1 MVTLWQDIRY
11 GIRML
16 MKNPGFTAVAVLTL
30 ALGIGA
36 NTAIFSVVNAVLL
49 RPLPYPEPDQL
60 VQLRVDWSG
69 SPSSVIG
76 STTFVEVKAQSQSLA
91 RIAAYSGGE
100 MTLTGVGSAERVVA
114 GAVTADFFPLLGIQ
128 PALGRNFTREED
140 TPNGP
145 KAAILGHGLWQ
156 SRFGGDADVLG
167 RTITLNEQSYTVV
180 GILPARFQYPEPFQL
195 WTPLALGET
204 GGTFVKYGEGMMLLK
219 AIARLKP
226 GVTLQQAQAE
236 LQTIAQRI
244 QPGGPTATPGG
255 NSRPRGE
262 GGEGVLTL
270 VGLHEQVVGDVKGAL
285 LVLLGAVAFL
295 LLIACANVANLLLA
309 RAAARQREMAVRAA
323 LGAGRLRVARQLLT
337 ESVLLSLAGGGLGL
351 LLAFWGVRALGQW
364 SGASLP
370 SMHGI
375 GIDAWVL
382 AFTLGVSVITG
393 LAFGLAPAVQAWRT
407 DVNAALKEEGRGDT
421 GGHRNRLRHLL
432 VVSEVALALV
442 LLIGA
447 GLLIKSFSRLME
459 VHPGFRTDGVLTFQV
474 TLTGGKS
481 SPQKVNF
488 VEQMVERLKALPG
501 VQAAA
506 ATDSLP
512 LTDFARIGVA
522 VIEGRPP
529 IDFSKVKRGE
539 VTPVSRPT
547 VTRDYFNAMGISVK
561 NGRAFTSQDARPPA
575 GSVIVNE
582 AFEKH
587 FFPGE
592 SAVGKRIRLMPGPA
606 ETRWQTVVGVVSDVR
621 QSGLAG
627 DVMPQVYSPDLED
640 VDDAMSFVIRVTG
653 EPAGLIS
660 AVRGVVAEVE
670 PNQALHNVMTMEQ
683 RLANT
688 MTSRRLNVILLGSF
702 AAVALLLASVGI
714 HGVMSY
720 LVTQRR
726 REIGLRM
733 ALGAQSGRVLGMV
746 IRQGIKLTLVGV
758 SLGLAGALALTR
770 FLRSFLYEVATTD
783 VATYISISVLLLGVA
798 LLACYLPAR
807 RAAKIDPME
816 ALRYE

>member
-1 MVTLWQDIRY
+1 MGTLWQDIRY
-11 GIRML
+11 GVRML
-16 MKNPGFTAVAVLTL
+16 RKNPGFTGVAVLTL

-36 NTAIFSVVNAVLL
+36 NTTIFSVVNAVLL
-49 RPLPYPEPDQL
+49 KPLPYPEPGQL
-60 VQLRVDWSG
+60 VQLRADWSG
-69 SPSSVIG
+69 SPSTVIG
-76 STTFVEVKAQSQSLA
+76 SSTFVEVKAQSQSLA
-91 RIAAYSGGE
+91 RIAAYSGGD
-100 MTLTGVGSAERVVA
+100 MTLTGAGSAEQVVA
-114 GAVTADFFPLLGIQ
+114 GAVTADFFPLLGVQ
-128 PALGRNFTREED
+128 PAWGRNFTREED

-180 GILPARFQYPEPFQL
+180 GILPARFQYPEQFQL
-195 WTPLALGET
+195 WIPLALGET
-204 GGTFVKYGEGMMLLK
+204 GAALAKYGEGMILLK

-226 GVTLQQAQAE
+226 GVTLSQAQAE
-236 LQTIAQRI
+236 LRTIAQRE
-244 QPGGPTATPGG
+244 QSP
-255 NSRPRGE
+255 RPDE
-262 GGEGVLTL
+262 APVVSL
-270 VGLHEQVVGDVKGAL
+270 VTLHEQVVGDVRGAL
-285 LVLLGAVAFL
+285 LVLLGAVAL
-295 LLIACANVANLLLA
+295 VLLIACANVANLQLA

-323 LGAGRLRVARQLLT
+323 LGAARWRIVRGLLT

-407 DVNAALKEEGRGDT
+407 DVNAALKEEGRGGT

-459 VHPGFRTDGVLTFQV
+459 VNPGFRTDGVLTFQV

-481 SPQKVNF
+481 SPQTVNF
-488 VEQMVERLKALPG
+488 VEQMVERLKSLPG

-522 VIEGRPP
+522 EIEGRPP
-529 IDFSKVKRGE
+529 IDFSKVKRSE

-547 VTRDYFNAMGISVK
+547 VTRDYFHAMGISVK

-592 SAVGKRIRLMPGPA
+592 GAVGKRIRLMPGPA

-640 VDDAMSFVIRVTG
+640 VGDAMSFVLRVTG

-660 AVRGVVAEVE
+660 AVRAVVAEVE

-688 MTSRRLNVILLGSF
+688 TTSRRLNTALLGSF
-702 AAVALLLASVGI
+702 AAVALLLAVVGI
-714 HGVMSY
+714 YGVMSY
-720 LVTQRR
+720 AVTQRT
-726 REIGLRM
+726 REIGMRM
-733 ALGAQSGRVLGMV
+733 ALGARPGNVMRFVMGQGMCVVLIGA
-746 IRQGIKLTLVGV
+746 GIGLV
-758 SLGLAGALALTR
+758 GALALAR
-770 FLRSFLYEVATTD
+770 VLRNLLFEVAPTD
-783 VATYISISVLLLGVA
+783 PATFACVTLLLATVA
-798 LLACYLPAR
+798 LLACYIPAR
-807 RAAKIDPME
+807 RAARIDPMV
-816 ALRYE
+816 ALRQE